1 MEKLN
6 CVAIWI
12 ALILLFWTF
21 MFIPMADKLTYIITN
36 TLIHRSDNNG
46 WSALQVK
53 RSVGQEQDRFISAAG
68 SNWTSW
74 NG

>member
-1 MEKLN
+1 
-6 CVAIWI
+6 
-12 ALILLFWTF
+12 